1 MNSERVLSIWG
12 AAALLCLSATATAQT
27 PIEPDATIGEG
38 LSREVIEAAVQMVRQ
53 NGYRCDSV
61 SSMQKFLLSRGF
73 NLYCNRFNYHFQ
85 IEDKGGR
92 WTVTVK

>member
-1 MNSERVLSIWG
+1 MNSGRVLSICG
-12 AAALLCLSATATAQT
+12 AATLLCLSATAKAAT
-27 PIEPDATIGEG
+27 PIESGATIGEG
-38 LSREVIEAAVQMVRQ
+38 LDREAIEAAVQMVRL

-73 NLYCNRFNYHFQ
+73 HLFCNQFNYHFE

-92 WTVTVK
+92 WIVTVK